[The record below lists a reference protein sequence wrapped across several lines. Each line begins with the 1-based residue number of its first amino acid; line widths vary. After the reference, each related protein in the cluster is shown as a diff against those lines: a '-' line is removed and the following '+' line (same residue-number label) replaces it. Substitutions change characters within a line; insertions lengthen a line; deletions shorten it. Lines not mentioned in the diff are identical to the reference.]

1 MYFPL
6 TRTRNQK
13 LNGFDMK
20 NAYWMTGCLFFA
32 GVSSWFWELT
42 WKLARG
48 LLTTFFSTATRCNG
62 SKYVFPDTD
71 VCSAAAFG
79 RFLCRDY
86 DSAEEEPWFWFQS
99 YFLYVGFWTLLR
111 ATAAA
116 PRVIFAHVCVCVT
129 VPGVNLGIECM
140 IVLPQI
146 QRLLRICFN
155 YEFGKSVNPTFR
167 HAQLLLM
174 IWFTSLLSLSLS
186 FLWASSSS
194 RPPADRSWDRTK
206 ILFGISPTTGWWFQL
221 CFIFHN
227 IWNNNPN
234 LLIFFRG
241 VETTNQN
248 KNGDKMGYKGA
259 VMGTYLDYTDL
270 ISGVVDQSNLPR
282 NMLFGLKVEYRKIPW
297 LEKRTCPPFFY
308 WP

>member
-20 NAYWMTGCLFFA
+20 NAYWMTGCLFLLVFHLDS
-32 GVSSWFWELT
+32 GSSLGNWQEVSWPH
-42 WKLARG
+42 
-48 LLTTFFSTATRCNG
+48 FFQLPL
-62 SKYVFPDTD
+62 V
-71 VCSAAAFG
+71 
-79 RFLCRDY
+79 
-86 DSAEEEPWFWFQS
+86 
-99 YFLYVGFWTLLR
+99 
-111 ATAAA
+111 ATALSTCSQTRMFALQQPLA
-116 PRVIFAHVCVCVT
+116 DFFAVTMIVQKRSLGSDFNHIFCTLASEPCCGQPQQHHVWYLPTCVCVCVT

-155 YEFGKSVNPTFR
+155 YEFGKSVNPTIR

-241 VETTNQN
+241 VETTNHQPEQ
-248 KNGDKMGYKGA
+248 KWWYNGIQRGCHGD
-259 VMGTYLDYTDL
+259 
-270 ISGVVDQSNLPR
+270 ISGLHRPYFRCCGS
-282 NMLFGLKVEYRKIPW
+282 E
-297 LEKRTCPPFFY
+297 
-308 WP
+308 